1 MISLFA
7 RKVLTVITRHNLLE
21 KREKVVVGVS
31 GGADSLCLLFVL
43 REIGEIYNGKLIV
56 AHLNHQIR
64 GRAADEDEKLV
75 RDTANKLNLPVE
87 IKKMNIKEIARQNRL
102 NLEDA
107 ARQYRRDFLSS
118 VAKKHDCEKIAL
130 GHNVSDFTETV
141 LMKFILGSAD
151 FGLKGILWK
160 RDLTDKIK
168 IIRPLLGISRDE
180 IERYCK
186 MKKIKWRTDIT
197 NQDTAFLRNR
207 VRKIILPQIQKIN
220 KNFNYI
226 MLKTSEI
233 YQEENNC
240 LDEITNQASSLLCK
254 RRQETV
260 HLDLKKFSK
269 YNIAIKRRLIKKTL
283 EEIQEGPLRLT
294 FENIEDVLSLENKA
308 GGKMVH
314 LRQNIIVKKNKDKI
328 IFYKKEKN

>member
-1 MISLFA
+1 MISSFA

-31 GGADSLCLLFVL
+31 GGADSLALLFVL
-43 REIGEIYNGKLIV
+43 GEIVEIYNLNIIV

-75 RDTANKLNLPVE
+75 REIANKLNLLVE
-87 IKKMNIKEIARQNRL
+87 VKKMNIKEIARQNRL

-107 ARQYRRDFLSS
+107 ARRCRLDFLSE
-118 VAKKHDCEKIAL
+118 VGKKYNSSKIAL
-130 GHNVSDFTETV
+130 GHNLSDFTETV

-151 FGLKGILWK
+151 FGLKGISWK
-160 RDLTDKIK
+160 RNLTDKIK
-168 IIRPLLGISRDE
+168 IIRPLLGTRRDE
-180 IERYCK
+180 IEKYCK
-186 MKKIKWRTDIT
+186 AKKIKWQIDIT
-197 NQDTAFLRNR
+197 NLDTAFLRNR
-207 VRKIILPQIQKIN
+207 IRKIILPQIQKIN

-233 YQEENNC
+233 YQEENNY
-240 LDEITNQASSLLCK
+240 LDEITNRASSLLCK
-254 RRQETV
+254 RHKGTV
-260 HLDLKKFSK
+260 HLDLKKFSE

-283 EEIQEGPLRLT
+283 EEIQKGPLRLT
-294 FENIEDVLSLENKA
+294 FENIENVLSLENKA

-314 LRQNIIVKKNKDKI
+314 LRQNIIAKKDKDKI
-328 IFYKKEKN
+328 IFCKKEKN